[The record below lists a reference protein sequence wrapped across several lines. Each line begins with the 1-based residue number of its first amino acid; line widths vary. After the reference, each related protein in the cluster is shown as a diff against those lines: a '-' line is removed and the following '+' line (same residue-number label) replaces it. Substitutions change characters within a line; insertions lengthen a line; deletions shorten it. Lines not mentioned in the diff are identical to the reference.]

1 MEQKETVFRSG
12 FITIIGAPNAG
23 KSTLMN
29 RIVGQ
34 KVSVVSHRAQ
44 TTRNKIMGV
53 YHGKG
58 CQMIFIDTPGVT
70 MPKNKLGEYMVK
82 VAYDAINEVEAVLYM
97 VDSENGLREKDEA
110 ILERLKSA
118 KAPVIAAVNKTDIS
132 TMKAV
137 DDIREKLSACS
148 FIKEII
154 PISATEG
161 DGVDK
166 LIGVLTEYLP
176 EGPQYFPPDMV
187 TDMPERFICAEMI
200 REKTLLFLSDEIP
213 HGIGVDIEKIAPH
226 DGRED
231 MLDIYAVIYCERES
245 HKGII
250 IGKGGSMLKKIGSAA
265 RHDIEWLMG
274 ARVNLQLHV
283 KVKPDWR
290 NSGSML
296 HELGY
301 DFKN

>member
-1 MEQKETVFRSG
+1 MESNKVFRSG

-53 YHGKG
+53 YHGRD

-82 VAYDAINEVEAVLYM
+82 VAYDAINEVEGILYM

-132 TMKAV
+132 SMKAV
-137 DDIREKLSACS
+137 DEIREKLSGYD
-148 FIKEII
+148 FIHDII
-154 PISATEG
+154 PISAADG
-161 DGVDK
+161 SGVDK
-166 LIGVLTEYLP
+166 LMNILTELMP

-187 TDMPERFICAEMI
+187 TDVPERFICAEMI
-200 REKTLLFLSDEIP
+200 REKTLIFLSDEIP

-226 DGRED
+226 EGRDD
-231 MLDIYAVIYCERES
+231 MLDIYAVIYCERDS

-250 IGKGGSMLKKIGSAA
+250 IGKGGSMLKKIGSQA

-283 KVKPDWR
+283 KVKSDWR

-301 DFKN
+301 DMKN

>member
-1 MEQKETVFRSG
+1 METQTFRSG

-53 YHGKG
+53 YHGDG
-58 CQMIFIDTPGVT
+58 CQIIFIDTPGVT

-82 VAYDAINEVEAVLYM
+82 VAYDAVNEVDAILYI

-110 ILERLKSA
+110 VLERLKSA
-118 KAPVIAAVNKTDIS
+118 KAPVFAAINKIDIS
-132 TMKAV
+132 SMRAV
-137 DDIREKLSACS
+137 DEIRGKLSGYS

-161 DGVDK
+161 DGVTGLLDM
-166 LIGVLTEYLP
+166 LIKQLP
-176 EGPQYFPPDMV
+176 EGPEYFPSDMV

-200 REKTLLFLSDEIP
+200 REKALIFLSEEIP

-250 IGKGGSMLKKIGSAA
+250 IGKAGSMLKKIGMNA
-265 RHDIEWLMG
+265 RHDMEWLMG
-274 ARVNLQLHV
+274 ARINLQLHV

-296 HELGY
+296 RELGY
-301 DFKN
+301 DLNN

>member
-1 MEQKETVFRSG
+1 MESNKVFRSG

-53 YHGKG
+53 YHGRD

-82 VAYDAINEVEAVLYM
+82 VAYDAINEVEGILYM

-132 TMKAV
+132 SMKAV
-137 DDIREKLSACS
+137 DEIREKLSGYD
-148 FIKEII
+148 FIHDVI
-154 PISATEG
+154 PISAADG
-161 DGVDK
+161 SGVDK
-166 LIGVLTEYLP
+166 LMNILTELMP

-187 TDMPERFICAEMI
+187 TDVPERFICAEMI
-200 REKTLLFLSDEIP
+200 REKTLIFLSDEIP

-226 DGRED
+226 EGRDD
-231 MLDIYAVIYCERES
+231 MLDIYAVIYCERDS

-250 IGKGGSMLKKIGSAA
+250 IGKGGSMLKKIGSQA

-283 KVKPDWR
+283 KVKSDWR

-301 DFKN
+301 DMKN

>member
-1 MEQKETVFRSG
+1 MMENTEFRSG

-53 YHGKG
+53 YHGTG
-58 CQMIFIDTPGVT
+58 YQMIFIDTPGVT

-82 VAYDAINEVEAVLYM
+82 VAYDAINEVEGILYM

-110 ILERLKSA
+110 ILERLKGA
-118 KAPVIAAVNKTDIS
+118 KSPVIAAINKTDIS
-132 TMKAV
+132 SMKAV
-137 DDIREKLSACS
+137 DEIREKLSGYD
-148 FIKEII
+148 FIREII
-154 PISATEG
+154 SISAVEG
-161 DGVDK
+161 SGVDK
-166 LIGVLTEYLP
+166 LIATLSNLLP
-176 EGPQYFPPDMV
+176 EGPQYFPSDMV
-187 TDMPERFICAEMI
+187 TDVPERFICAEMI
-200 REKTLLFLSDEIP
+200 REKTLIFLSDEIP

-226 DGRED
+226 DGRDD
-231 MLDIYAVIYCERES
+231 MIDIYAVIYCERDS

-250 IGKGGSMLKKIGSAA
+250 IGKGGSMLKKIGSQA

-283 KVKPDWR
+283 KVKSDWR

-301 DFKN
+301 DMKN